1 MVFLN
6 PAALWGLLAI
16 AIPIILHF
24 FNLQRPQTILFS
36 NISFVKEVKKTVSRR
51 LKLRQLLLLLSRILL
66 IACLVITFARPVIV
80 KEDSENLSDN
90 RSVAILVDNSYSMEA
105 GNEKGPYFQQALNMS
120 RNIINAYDRQDEFLI
135 MTTSDPKLNF
145 NFDEQETVQEELK
158 SFAVKQNT
166 LSLPEVSAITDEI
179 FSRSSNPNRQ
189 LYVISDFQQSTLF
202 SDSSLSVS
210 WNDSLTQVKLLP
222 IATRKPSNVYIDQH
236 QIRSQIIEK
245 GKPVELFM
253 KLVNDGEAP
262 RKDLYINVV
271 VNGKVSAR
279 DNINLDAGG
288 VWENTLTL
296 TPSESGWLSGYI
308 EIDDYPITF
317 DNKRYFSFYVPE
329 QEDIL
334 VIEEERAASIRIL
347 YENLFDQFNPTFV
360 SSRQIGSVDL
370 NTYKSVILVGMSNL
384 SSGFTERLISFLEQ
398 GGSMMFIPGSG
409 MNLTSVNNLFEELSI
424 GSFGRLKSISDGQ
437 ETEFVDLEHPIFEG
451 VFTEE
456 DSRQFDG
463 PLIYQF
469 YPFKS
474 LKGSIQ
480 TKIMGLNRLE
490 PILLEAR
497 ANNGLCFIFT
507 TFPEKA
513 WTDLSV
519 KTIFAP
525 IVFRATQ
532 LMNQSQLV
540 QSNQLIGNYQPKIV
554 QTTLREN
561 ISLQL
566 EDDPESSPIIV
577 EQYIQKNGTLLNF
590 DQLELMEG
598 NYLLEQGDILLEK
611 IAFNISDEESRM
623 EYVNANELEEVVS
636 TQSDQNVEVVAANPS
651 EIGTTISQEKEGIP
665 LWRYFIWGAVAFLLI
680 EGLLA
685 KFTDK
690 QKIAVN

>member
-6 PAALWGLLAI
+6 PVALWGLLAV

-36 NISFVKEVKKTVSRR
+36 NISFIKEVKQTVLRR

-66 IACLVITFARPVIV
+66 IACLVIAFARPVIV
-80 KEDSENLSDN
+80 EETRSSLSGN
-90 RSVAILVDNSYSMEA
+90 RSVVILVDNSYSMKA
-105 GNEKGPYFQQALNMS
+105 GNENGPYFQQALSLS
-120 RNIINAYDRQDEFLI
+120 RDIIDAYDRQDEFLV

-145 NFDEQETVQEELK
+145 NFDEQETVKEELK
-158 SFAVKQNT
+158 NFTVSQNT
-166 LSLPEVSAITDEI
+166 RSLSSISAITDDV

-189 LYVISDFQQSTLF
+189 LYLISDFQSSTLF
-202 SDSSLSVS
+202 ADSSMTDL
-210 WNDSLTQVKLLP
+210 WQDSLTQVKLLP
-222 IATRKPSNVYIDQH
+222 IATRKPNNVYIDQH
-236 QIRSQIIEK
+236 RINSQIIEK

-253 KLVNDGEAP
+253 KLVNDGEAD

-279 DNINLDAGG
+279 DNVNLQAGTE
-288 VWENTLTL
+288 WENTLTL
-296 TPSESGWLSGYI
+296 TPTQSGWQSGYI
-308 EIDDYPITF
+308 EIDDYPINF

-329 QEDIL
+329 KEDIL
-334 VIEEERAASIRIL
+334 VIEDEPSPAIRIL
-347 YENLFDQFNPTFV
+347 YENLFEQFSPTFIT
-360 SSRQIGSVDL
+360 SRQTGSVDL
-370 NTYKSVILVGMSNL
+370 NVYKSVILVGMRSL
-384 SSGFTERLISFLEQ
+384 SSGFSERLVSFIKQ
-398 GGSMMFIPGSG
+398 GGSMMFIPGPD
-409 MNLTSVNNLFEELSI
+409 LQIDAVNPLFETLSI
-424 GSFGRLKSISDGQ
+424 GKFDRLISVSEGQ
-437 ETEFVDLEHPIFEG
+437 VAEYVDLEHPIFEG

-463 PLIYQF
+463 PVVYKY
-469 YPFKS
+469 YPFTS
-474 LKGSIQ
+474 LKGSVQ
-480 TKIMGLNRLE
+480 TKIMGLNRLQ
-490 PILLEAR
+490 PILLEAK
-497 ANNGLCFIFT
+497 ADNGLCFIFS
-507 TFPEKA
+507 TFPEQE

-525 IVFRATQ
+525 IIFRATQ
-532 LMNQSQLV
+532 LMNQSQAV
-540 QSNQLIGNYQPKIV
+540 QYNQLIGAYQPKIV

-577 EQYIQKNGTLLNF
+577 EQYIQKNGTLLTF
-590 DQLELMEG
+590 DALDLAEG
-598 NYLLEQGDILLEK
+598 NYLLSQGDKLLEK
-611 IAFNISDEESRM
+611 ISFNISDEESQM
-623 EYVNANELEEVVS
+623 DYKSSSELATLFSEQTVS
-636 TQSDQNVEVVAANPS
+636 SVEVMKARSS
-651 EIGTTISQEKEGIP
+651 EIIDRVAQEKEGVP